1 MHRED
6 DRDLFQQG
14 DNGPAKRP
22 LPNQKSASQEQDFIL
37 LYVCAKAGY
46 C

>member
-6 DRDLFQQG
+6 NRDLFQQG
-14 DNGPAKRP
+14 DNGLAKRH
-22 LPNQKSASQEQDFIL
+22 LPDPKSASQEQDFIPV
-37 LYVCAKAGY
+37 YVCAKAGY